1 MIYAHSLGHAAR
13 LFPDRAALWSGD
25 RWPTF
30 AELDHR
36 VVRIA
41 GALSRHGFASGDRLA
56 VLMPNGADY
65 LELVYACAWLGVIVV
80 PLNVRLSVV
89 ELDRILADA
98 RPRGLIR
105 HSSLPVPTVPLA
117 WQLVLDQEAL
127 DLGDDGSRSAPINDP
142 DAVLGLIYT
151 SGTTGHP
158 KGVVVTHANILAN
171 VVHFDYWMP
180 NKDGA
185 VHLHAAPLFHIAD
198 FPVMFAAP
206 AFGGAQVTIPRFT
219 PQDFCQ
225 TVEHARVSHTVLVPT
240 MINLLTQFPE
250 LEKYDLASLEEIAY
264 GGSPM
269 APELIRR
276 TREVLPGVR
285 LVQGYGLSETG
296 FLTALRDDEHVGR
309 RLTSCGRP
317 APGIEVRVV
326 DGSGAVVK
334 AGEAGEL
341 IARGANVMRGY
352 WKSPKETAQAFLD
365 GWFRTGDIGYQD
377 ADGFFYIL
385 DRLKDMI
392 VTGGENVYSG
402 EVEAVIYEHPAVRD
416 AAVLGIPD
424 PKWGELV
431 AACVVLKPGM
441 ALSGDE
447 LIDHCRGSLANYQVP
462 RRVEFSNTELPKNG
476 TGKIL
481 KRVLRERFWGHQEH
495 TVS

>member
-1 MIYAHSLGHAAR
+1 MIDAHSLGRAAR
-13 LFPDRAALWSGD
+13 DFPDRAALRSGD
-25 RWPTF
+25 RWLTF
-30 AELDHR
+30 AELDYR
-36 VVRIA
+36 VAGIA
-41 GALSRHGFASGDRLA
+41 GALSKHGFGRGDRLA

-65 LELVYACAWLGVIVV
+65 LQLIYACARLGVIVV

-89 ELDRILADA
+89 EIDRILADA
-98 RPRGLIR
+98 SPHGLIR

-117 WQLVLDQEAL
+117 WQLVLDQEPL
-127 DLGDDGSRSAPINDP
+127 DLEENGSRPAVINDP
-142 DAVLGLIYT
+142 EAVLALIYT

-158 KGVVVTHANILAN
+158 KGVVVTHANMLAN
-171 VVHFDYWMP
+171 VDHFDYWMP
-180 NKDGA
+180 HKDGA
-185 VHLHAAPLFHIAD
+185 VHLHAAPVFHIAD

-206 AFGGAQVTIPRFT
+206 AFGAAQVTISRFT

-250 LEKYDLASLEEIAY
+250 VQKYDLASLEEIAY

-276 TREVLPGVR
+276 TREVLPGIK

-309 RLTSCGRP
+309 LTSCGRP

-326 DGSGAVVK
+326 DVSGAEVAV
-334 AGEAGEL
+334 GETGEL
-341 IARGANVMRGY
+341 VARGANVMHRY
-352 WKSPKETAQAFLD
+352 WNNPNETSQAFRD
-365 GWFRTGDIGYQD
+365 GWFCTGDVGYQD
-377 ADGFFYIL
+377 VDGFFYIL

-402 EVEAVIYEHPAVRD
+402 EVEAVIYEHPAVLE
-416 AAVLGIPD
+416 AAVFGIPD

-431 AACVVLKPGM
+431 VACVVLKPGK

-447 LIDHCRGSLANYQVP
+447 LIDHCRGSLANYKVP
-462 RRVEFSNTELPKNG
+462 RRVEFSDTELPKSG

-481 KRVLRERFWGHQEH
+481 KRALRERFWDRQERA
-495 TVS
+495 VS

>member
-1 MIYAHSLGHAAR
+1 MIYARSLGRAAQ
-13 LFPDRAALWSGD
+13 LFPNRAALWSDD
-25 RWPTF
+25 RWLTF
-30 AELDHR
+30 AELEQR
-36 VVRIA
+36 VSGFA
-41 GALSRHGFASGDRLA
+41 GALTRHGFGPGDRLA
-56 VLMPNGADY
+56 VLMPNGSDY
-65 LELVYACAWLGVIVV
+65 LEMVYACARLGVIVV

-89 ELDRILADA
+89 EIDRILADA
-98 RPRGLIR
+98 SPHGLIR
-105 HSSLPVPTVPLA
+105 QSSLPLPTVPLA
-117 WQLVLDQEAL
+117 WQHVLDQEPL
-127 DLGDDGSRSAPINDP
+127 DLGHDGSLSAPINDP

-158 KGVVVTHANILAN
+158 KGVMVTHANMLAN
-171 VVHFDYWMP
+171 VEHFEYWMP
-180 NKDGA
+180 HKDGA

-206 AFGGAQVTIPRFT
+206 AFGAAQVTIPRFT

-225 TVEHARVSHTVLVPT
+225 TVERARVSHTVLVPT
-240 MINLLTQFPE
+240 IISLLTQFPE
-250 LEKYDLASLEEIAY
+250 LKKYDLASLEEIAY

-296 FLTALRDDEHVGR
+296 FLTALRDDEHVGS

-317 APGIEVRVV
+317 AAGIEIRVV
-326 DGSGAVVK
+326 DGSGAEVK
-334 AGEAGEL
+334 TGEAGEL

-352 WKSPKETAQAFLD
+352 WNNSEETAQVLRD
-365 GWFRTGDIGYQD
+365 GWFRTGDVGRQD

-402 EVEAVIYEHPAVRD
+402 EVEAVIYEHPAVHE
-416 AAVLGIPD
+416 AAVFGIPD
-424 PKWGELV
+424 RKWGELV
-431 AACVVLKPGM
+431 AATVVLKPGT
-441 ALSGDE
+441 ALSADQ
-447 LIDHCRGSLANYQVP
+447 LIDHCRRSLANYKVP
-462 RRVEFSNTELPKNG
+462 RRVEFSDTELPTGG

-481 KRVLRERFWGHQEH
+481 KQVLRERFWDHQERA
-495 TVS
+495 VS